1 MQQFQRASLV
11 LTLGNKLRSQGSWTG
26 ETHLQKATYVLQELL
41 RVPTGFEFVLYKH
54 GPFSFDLKALLSAME
69 ADSFIRWV
77 PQYPYGPTMEEGGSA
92 EQLLTQFPKKP
103 KEYSRQIDFVA
114 RKLGP
119 YRVTD
124 LEKLA
129 TALYVIHERNGTVHE
144 RRTARERAARINEL
158 KPHISIAEAQRAV
171 AELDELIIEAA
182 PLILPD

>member
-1 MQQFQRASLV
+1 MQQFQRASIV
-11 LTLGNKLRSQGSWTG
+11 LTLGNKLRSNGTWTG
-26 ETHLQKATYVLQELL
+26 ETHVQKATFVMQELL

-54 GPFSFDLKALLSAME
+54 GPFSFDLRALLSAME
-69 ADSFIRWV
+69 ADGFIRWV
-77 PQYPYGPTMEEGGSA
+77 PQYPYGPSMEAGGSA

-103 KEYSRQIDFVA
+103 REYGSQIDFVT

-129 TALYVIHERNGTVHE
+129 TGLYVTHEGSGT
-144 RRTARERAARINEL
+144 TGQRAARIHEL

-171 AELDELIIEAA
+171 AELDELAAEAA
-182 PLILPD
+182 PLILPG